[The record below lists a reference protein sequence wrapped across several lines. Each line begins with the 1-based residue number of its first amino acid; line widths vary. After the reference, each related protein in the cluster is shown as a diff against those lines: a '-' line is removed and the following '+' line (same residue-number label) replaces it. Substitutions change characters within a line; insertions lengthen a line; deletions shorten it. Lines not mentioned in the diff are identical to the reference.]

1 MTDTTTVL
9 PTVRSATWPEI
20 ALAILSAVMVTLHVA
35 TPADPAV
42 KPNDP
47 PVVVQPVVPPVV
59 DPVKPVQPVAPKV
72 VPTPAPANAVS
83 IVDEHGNAVAGT
95 VPAGTMVIAS
105 AAKGVVLT
113 PVLAPS
119 ADAFVNQTS
128 DNAFSAVLR
137 GNTLLQIVVT
147 GNGKPNVISIQ
158 SVIPPPPTP
167 IDVTPVTPNV
177 VDPPVVVPP
186 KVVPKVA
193 GVRVIILFD
202 HNKAETAAQV
212 NAMNSPKLIALL
224 NSSTV
229 KDSVGRPSWR
239 RWQIGSDVSAEPAP
253 WPDMMAACVSKLA
266 EEPVALPAI
275 CIARDD
281 QVTIYP
287 ITDETSVLSNF
298 NGA

>member
-35 TPADPAV
+35 TPAAPV
-42 KPNDP
+42 VTPNDP
-47 PVVVQPVVPPVV
+47 PVVVQPVVPPI
-59 DPVKPVQPVAPKV
+59 VQPVTPVTPKV
-72 VPTPAPANAVS
+72 VPTPDPANSVS
-83 IVDEHGNAVAGT
+83 IVDEHGNAVSGT

-105 AAKGVVLT
+105 AAKGVILT

-119 ADAFVNQTS
+119 ADAYVNQTA

-158 SVIPPPPTP
+158 SVVPPPPTP
-167 IDVTPVTPNV
+167 TDVTPVTPPV
-177 VDPPVVVPP
+177 VDPPVVIPP
-186 KVVPKVA
+186 KVVPKIA

-202 HNKAETAAQV
+202 HTKSETAAQI
-212 NAMNSPKLIALL
+212 NAINSPKLITLL
-224 NSSTV
+224 NSQTV
-229 KDSVGRPSWR
+229 KDSIGRPSWR
-239 RWQIGSDVSAEPAP
+239 RWQIGSDVSAEPIP
-253 WPDMMAACVSKLA
+253 WPAFMAACVAKLA
-266 EEPVALPAI
+266 EEPVTLPAI

-287 ITDETSVLSNF
+287 ITDEASVLSNF

>member
-9 PTVRSATWPEI
+9 PTVRSATWPEVL
-20 ALAILSAVMVTLHVA
+20 LAILSAVMVALHVA

-47 PVVVQPVVPPVV
+47 PVVVQPKVDPPVV
-59 DPVKPVQPVAPKV
+59 EPVKPVVPVTPKV
-72 VPTPAPANAVS
+72 VPVPDPANAVS
-83 IVDEHGNAVAGT
+83 IVDEHGNAVAGP

-128 DNAFSAVLR
+128 DNALSAVLR

-167 IDVTPVTPNV
+167 IDDPPVKP

-186 KVVPKVA
+186 KVVPKIA

-229 KDSVGRPSWR
+229 KDSAGRPSWR